1 MSKDTDS
8 TKHYGAVLL
17 AMCALSSLSMLAA
30 ERIGDVLQVSTLLAE
45 DRIPVEASNPMD
57 GADDEPPA
65 GSRYSA
71 YMAFTDDGPV
81 RNRSFIG
88 KYPTSR

>member
-1 MSKDTDS
+1 
-8 TKHYGAVLL
+8 
-17 AMCALSSLSMLAA
+17 
-30 ERIGDVLQVSTLLAE
+30 VSTLLAE